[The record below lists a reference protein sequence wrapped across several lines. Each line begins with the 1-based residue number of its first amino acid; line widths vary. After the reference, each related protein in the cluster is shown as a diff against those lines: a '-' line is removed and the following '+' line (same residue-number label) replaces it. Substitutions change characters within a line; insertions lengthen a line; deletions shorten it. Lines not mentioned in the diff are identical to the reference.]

1 MTQGLRKCPH
11 QIRGGKCGCGERRGE
26 KVLAD
31 NRSLHNTSPPVILRR
46 LLVAGF
52 FGDVIVNGVDSG

>member
-11 QIRGGKCGCGERRGE
+11 QIRGGKCGRGERHRE

-31 NRSLHNTSPPVILRR
+31 NRSLHNTSPLVILPQF
-46 LLVAGF
+46 LAAGF
-52 FGDVIVNGVDSG
+52 FGDATVNGVDSG